1 MTGTADA
8 VMTNGSCM
16 CGGVRFHVTGPIRN
30 VLQCHCARCRK
41 FTGNFTAASGALSC
55 DISFESDKTLQWFN
69 PADDANVG
77 FGFCATCGSSL
88 FWKLADAED
97 GYWSIHAGA
106 FDNAVG
112 LSTAA
117 IWYADH
123 AAEYTALDPTPPHIN
138 AADL

>member
-30 VLQCHCARCRK
+30 VLQCHCVRCRK

-112 LSTAA
+112 LSTEA